1 MPNTPYENFFLSNEV
16 EDQLTSKLDLE
27 RFVTVDRGL
36 DGVPGMKRVI
46 NRYSATNGTE
56 ILGVGKGNTE
66 TITAGFTPHEYEI
79 KLAQNRFVYQDEEA
93 MTDPLIVVTG
103 VRHGA
108 VDLYNTFQDDIYAE
122 YEKATLKTTPQF
134 YDFDAFVDAV
144 ALMNLENPEDQEI
157 FAFCS
162 PADKA
167 KVRKALKDDLKYV
180 EAFSRSGY
188 IGTVAGV
195 NVYTTKR
202 ATDGKIIVATRD
214 AVKLFLKDGT
224 EVEQSSIFNR
234 SAADANTRTNTVY
247 TRKYFVAALVDD
259 TKVVEMDLT
268 A

>member
-1 MPNTPYENFFLSNEV
+1 M
-16 EDQLTSKLDLE
+16 D
-27 RFVTVDRGL
+27 
-36 DGVPGMKRVI
+36 
-46 NRYSATNGTE
+46 
-56 ILGVGKGNTE
+56 
-66 TITAGFTPHEYEI
+66 
-79 KLAQNRFVYQDEEA
+79 
-93 MTDPLIVVTG
+93 
-103 VRHGA
+103 
-108 VDLYNTFQDDIYAE
+108 
-122 YEKATLKTTPQF
+122 
-134 YDFDAFVDAV
+134 
-144 ALMNLENPEDQEI
+144 LENPEDQEI